1 MNNKANY
8 AKSVD
13 KWNIRPIREYPAD
26 FRLQIYPEIRLAKNG
41 KNIWKYKLRF
51 KNLKDL
57 DKLFQILETHNFRFD
72 IFLPFMASRR
82 VAKVQLSYLPPDITN
97 ISWIFAYL
105 ANISFIYTFRI
116 ICLDIHRI
124 FLYSAGG
131 VSRDVGTV
139 VGEQTFLYPI
149 LSRG

>member
-1 MNNKANY
+1 MNIKANY
-8 AKSVD
+8 AKRVD
-13 KWNIRPIREYPAD
+13 KWNIRRIREYPAD

-51 KNLKDL
+51 KDLKEL

-97 ISWIFAYL
+97 IS
-105 ANISFIYTFRI
+105 RI
-116 ICLDIHRI
+116 
-124 FLYSAGG
+124 
-131 VSRDVGTV
+131 T
-139 VGEQTFLYPI
+139 
-149 LSRG
+149 